1 MRGAFQIAKFF
12 GIPVRIHWS
21 FGLIFLWAF
30 YLGFRENWA
39 WTSIGWFL
47 LFIGALFVCVVLHEF
62 GHALTARRYG
72 VSTRDIILSP
82 IGGVA
87 RLDKLPEQPMQEFYV
102 AVAGPLVNVGIMA
115 ILSPYLLFISSKTEE
130 SVPNIIRSFFNL
142 SDNIFLHNLTQ
153 LDYFFFGL
161 IALNGTLAVFNM
173 LPAFP
178 MDGGRVLRALLS
190 IPLGRMQAT
199 RIATYIG
206 QFLAVLLFAYGIWQ
220 GSPITAL
227 IGVFIFFM
235 AAGEYRMVRM
245 DKTLSQH
252 TVAEVVRPHF
262 TKFYL
267 NDTMEK
273 VAEAVTH
280 GWEKNFLIF
289 DEWQNLRGVL
299 TEEGIMRAVKQQAFN
314 RPVTDF
320 MLPGYEAL
328 LPTDSLRDALAQIQ
342 NSNRAMCPVYHPD
355 GRLMGVVEAGMLQNF
370 IRMQQRMQ

>member
-1 MRGAFQIAKFF
+1 MRGAFQIAKFS

-39 WTSIGWFL
+39 WASIGWFL

-190 IPLGRMQAT
+190 IPLGRIRAT

-267 NDTMEK
+267 TDTMEK

-314 RPVTDF
+314 RPITDF

-328 LPTDSLRDALAQIQ
+328 LPTDSLRDALAHIQ
-342 NSNRAMCPVYHPD
+342 DSNRAMCPVYHPD